1 VEDGFKLFRVTEWL
15 LVASAGCD
23 AINPW
28 LLSAPYSTRLLDAP
42 LVCQVMTALLEVI
55 PDTVT
60 SLTTSGTVAV
70 MFVPL
75 PDAKTAAAGR
85 TA

>member
-1 VEDGFKLFRVTEWL
+1 
-15 LVASAGCD
+15 
-23 AINPW
+23 
-28 LLSAPYSTRLLDAP
+28 
-42 LVCQVMTALLEVI
+42 MTALPEVI

-60 SLTTSGTVAV
+60 LLTTSGTVAV